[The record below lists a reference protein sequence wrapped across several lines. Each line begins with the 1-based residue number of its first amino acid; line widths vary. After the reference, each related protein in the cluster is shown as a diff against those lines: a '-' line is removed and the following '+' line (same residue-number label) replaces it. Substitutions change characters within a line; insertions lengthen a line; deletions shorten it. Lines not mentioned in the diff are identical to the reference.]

1 MSVSI
6 QDERPPH
13 RFTVEQYHRMGEAGV
28 FDEDDR
34 VELLR
39 GEIVRM
45 TPIGSKH
52 AGHVDR
58 LNSLLHE
65 QIGRKATL
73 RVQNPVRL
81 GEYSE
86 PEPDVALLRPR
97 DDFYV
102 SEHPGPEDVQLL
114 IEVAD
119 TSIDYDREDKIPVYA
134 RHGIPMVWLVDLAE
148 ECVEIYRSPAEGA
161 YADTRTATD
170 DESLQVES
178 LPTLDLTPNEI
189 FV

>member
-1 MSVSI
+1 
-6 QDERPPH
+6 
-13 RFTVEQYHRMGEAGV
+13 V

-86 PEPDVALLRPR
+86 PEPDLAVLRDRP
-97 DDFYV
+97 DSYTE
-102 SEHPGPEDVQLL
+102 SHPTPEDVLL
-114 IEVAD
+114 IVEVGK
-119 TSIDYDREDKIPVYA
+119 TSLVDDRNRKVPLYAEHDIPV
-134 RHGIPMVWLVDLAE
+134 VWLVDLAE